1 MGRKSDAK
9 QRILDSAVAL
19 MHERGY
25 ASIGVEDIMQRAGVG
40 KSSFYHFFPS
50 KEVMGA
56 AAIDYYSELS
66 ETNLFSKAF
75 SETFDPLERPL
86 RLVDM
91 ICDENMPVLGCLGG
105 NSAAE
110 NSTTSELIREKTEAF
125 LAKMRGHFMTAYE
138 EAVDEMDLHPDTP
151 IESLADASVAYVQGL
166 LLICR
171 ARKSWEPLKQFG
183 PMVQNLWHPHRL
195 SQ

>member
-9 QRILDSAVAL
+9 QRILNSAVAL

-25 ASIGVEDIMQRAGVG
+25 SSIGVEDIMQRAGVG

-50 KEVMGA
+50 KEAMGA

-66 ETNLFSKAF
+66 ESNLFSKAF
-75 SETFDPLERPL
+75 SESIDPLDRPL
-86 RLVDM
+86 RLIQM
-91 ICDENMPVLGCLGG
+91 ICDDEMPVLGCLGG

-110 NSTTSELIREKTEAF
+110 NSTTSELIRLKTEDF
-125 LAKMRGHFMTAYE
+125 LARMRNHFSTAYN

-151 IESLADASVAYVQGL
+151 VESLADASVAYVQGL
-166 LLICR
+166 LLLCR
-171 ARKSWEPLKQFG
+171 ARKSWEPLRDFG
-183 PMVQNLWHPHRL
+183 PMLQNLWHPHRV
-195 SQ
+195 S

>member
-9 QRILDSAVAL
+9 QRILDSAVTL

-25 ASIGVEDIMQRAGVG
+25 SSIGVEDIMQRAGVG
-40 KSSFYHFFPS
+40 KSSFYHFFQS
-50 KEVMGA
+50 KEAMGA

-66 ETNLFSKAF
+66 EANLFSKAF
-75 SETFDPLERPL
+75 SETVDPLDRPL
-86 RLVDM
+86 LLMSM
-91 ICDENMPVLGCLGG
+91 ICDEEMPVLGCLGG

-110 NSTTSELIREKTEAF
+110 NSTTSELIREKTELF
-125 LAKMRGHFMTAYE
+125 LARLRDHFSSAYT

-151 IESLADASVAYVQGL
+151 IERLADASVAYVQGL
-166 LLICR
+166 LLLCR
-171 ARKSWEPLKQFG
+171 ARKTWQPLREFG

-195 SQ
+195 S